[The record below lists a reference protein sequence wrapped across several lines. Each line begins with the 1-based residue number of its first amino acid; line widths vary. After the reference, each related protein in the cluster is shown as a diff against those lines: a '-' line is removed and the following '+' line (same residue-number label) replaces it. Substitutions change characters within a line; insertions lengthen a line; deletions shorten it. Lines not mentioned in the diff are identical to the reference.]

1 MSKKCILLFLLLS
14 NLNQIN
20 AQNLLTNPSFEEG
33 IDGPS
38 RLAANWENCGNK
50 GYTPPDLHD
59 SSDNKHYFKVRN
71 KASHG
76 DKFISLVIRE
86 DQSTEC
92 IYQELRVPLIP
103 NNHYLFQLDLCK
115 SEQFRPLKDLN
126 GSEEISFDSGTDLEL
141 YGITASGEKHLL
153 HVFSDIQ
160 KLSWTTLS
168 YTFKATREY
177 TSISLSPFYQFHR
190 LLPYNG
196 HVLIDN
202 LILVAL

>member
-1 MSKKCILLFLLLS
+1 M
-14 NLNQIN
+14 Q
-20 AQNLLTNPSFEEG
+20 Q
-33 IDGPS
+33 
-38 RLAANWENCGNK
+38 
-50 GYTPPDLHD
+50 
-59 SSDNKHYFKVRN
+59 
-71 KASHG
+71 SHSITSIQVSHT
-76 DKFISLVIRE
+76 KRK
-86 DQSTEC
+86 
-92 IYQELRVPLIP
+92 YP

-126 GSEEISFDSGTDLEL
+126 GSEEVSFDSGTDLEL

-202 LILVAL
+202 LILLAL